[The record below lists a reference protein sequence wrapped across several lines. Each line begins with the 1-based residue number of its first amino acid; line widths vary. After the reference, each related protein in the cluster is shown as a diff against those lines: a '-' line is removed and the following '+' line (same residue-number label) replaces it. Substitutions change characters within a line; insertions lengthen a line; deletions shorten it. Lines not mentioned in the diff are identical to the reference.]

1 MAYFRC
7 GGNKPKEMVI
17 KGARDD
23 SSLWTPPSVKFD
35 LTIPCED
42 YSKLDV
48 DSYGATS
55 SCYIYGILEDGT
67 QEVISNENKG
77 TKQTYNIAN
86 YSSVRFYAVNSG
98 TNTIFVNGFYGDIR
112 FYN

>member
-17 KGARDD
+17 KGARDT
-23 SSLWTPPSVKFD
+23 SSFWGTPSVKFD
-35 LTIPCED
+35 VTIPCEG

-48 DSYGATS
+48 DYYSALS

-67 QEVISNENKG
+67 QEVISNENKT

-98 TNTIFVNGFYGDIR
+98 TNTVLFNGFYGNIR